1 MPRVSTPSSFGDGP
15 HGESFSRIVFVQ
27 QVLGTTLA
35 AVFLPGLSALP
46 GVRRRVCVVAEYD
59 RPE

>member
-1 MPRVSTPSSFGDGP
+1 MARVSTPSSFGDGT
-15 HGESFSRIVFVQ
+15 HGERISCAVFVQ

-46 GVRRRVCVVAEYD
+46 GVRRRVCIVAEYD